1 MPLHTGLSI
10 AEQPEEFSYSQRN
23 GGISTRIW
31 RGVYSSLETI
41 ASQLKSAGWNYTLK
55 RGMGDIWTLTGTLGG
70 DEDGS
75 GGIGANQ
82 EATDTW
88 ELLSNKVEKDLLE
101 TDDPLI
107 TALSSDE
114 IGQIRHFINNPPD
127 DATSPAFTNPTD
139 QLPVYNLMQSGV
151 KSVPIESAI
160 LRHTKIVPR
169 NQPSVIDYGNT
180 GKIFTVAQLRGKEGC
195 PPDFLIPLDQFDSG
209 SITTSNIA
217 KRWGWKKN
225 LPTLQLT
232 NFSRREVHLEYEF
245 GLWPT
250 DLFDAAT

>member
-75 GGIGANQ
+75 GGIGANP

-88 ELLSNKVEKDLLE
+88 ELLGNKVTNVHNNIRLL
-101 TDDPLI
+101 TCYV
-107 TALSSDE
+107 
-114 IGQIRHFINNPPD
+114 
-127 DATSPAFTNPTD
+127 FTN
-139 QLPVYNLMQSGV
+139 S
-151 KSVPIESAI
+151 
-160 LRHTKIVPR
+160 
-169 NQPSVIDYGNT
+169 
-180 GKIFTVAQLRGKEGC
+180 C
-195 PPDFLIPLDQFDSG
+195 
-209 SITTSNIA
+209 
-217 KRWGWKKN
+217 
-225 LPTLQLT
+225 
-232 NFSRREVHLEYEF
+232 
-245 GLWPT
+245 
-250 DLFDAAT
+250 